1 MFKTNFYTNQ
11 VKQNPAFA
19 RLKSVESGFVGSQ
32 GFDSRDDLVSW
43 SALHVA
49 LL

>member
-1 MFKTNFYTNQ
+1 MGLTNFSQ

-32 GFDSRDDLVSW
+32 GFDSRDDLVSLER
-43 SALHVA
+43 SVHRIAY
-49 LL
+49 